1 MSNRCGKPYRPSNGT
16 EGTWFVDE
24 WCCNC
29 IHGKYEHTGDIA
41 DKPCELLTASF
52 MCDIK
57 DPMYPK
63 EWIYDKDGH
72 PACTAFVKWGWN
84 RDDDGNWID
93 PPALPLDLD
102 NPNQL
107 VLPFIFEELNIKQHD
122 TNLCNLH
129 STP

>member
-1 MSNRCGKPYRPSNGT
+1 MSNRCGQPYRPSNGT
-16 EGTWFVDE
+16 EGLWFVDE
-24 WCCNC
+24 WCRNC
-29 IHGKYEHTGDIA
+29 IHGKYEHTGDIS

-63 EWIYDKDGH
+63 EWIYDKDDR
-72 PACTAFVKWGWN
+72 PTCTAFVKWGWN

-93 PPALPLDLD
+93 PPVSPPDID

-107 VLPFIFEELNIKQHD
+107 VLPFIFEELNIKQHAGTSHMD
-122 TNLCNLH
+122 FVQ
-129 STP
+129 